1 MSAFGQKRTSVHVR
15 VMSALPLKA
24 DIETQP
30 GNVRFVPRADINS
43 RYVCAA
49 TGADARHYSIVYSG
63 DHGCVNGWG
72 AVLMRRRKER
82 STIELGMKVS
92 VRRSAQQRIGVV
104 TRVEGDYVVVRWIN
118 SDLGETAEYQA
129 HRDEV
134 TPLAGWL

>member
-1 MSAFGQKRTSVHVR
+1 
-15 VMSALPLKA
+15 
-24 DIETQP
+24 
-30 GNVRFVPRADINS
+30 
-43 RYVCAA
+43 
-49 TGADARHYSIVYSG
+49 
-63 DHGCVNGWG
+63 
-72 AVLMRRRKER
+72 MRRRKER